1 MGYDPNIVCRHLI
14 GQSLACIY
22 NMENM
27 ASQDG
32 ETVPSVLDRT
42 FW

>member
-1 MGYDPNIVCRHLI
+1 VAR
-14 GQSLACIY
+14 IY

-32 ETVPSVLDRT
+32 ETVLSVLDRT